1 MTLLPP
7 PATGCAWI
15 TGASTG
21 IGREVALR
29 LARAGWVVAITARR
43 QELLAELAA
52 TPDLQGKLIPFAGDV
67 TDAPGMT
74 ALVGQIE
81 ATCGPI
87 QLAILNAGTY
97 SFETIEKLDV
107 AGFRAITETN
117 LMGVVHGLVPVLERM
132 RSRKSG
138 HVVIVSSVAGYGGL
152 PGSLAYGASK
162 AALIN
167 LAESLAMEA
176 KPYGIKVQI
185 INPGFVAT
193 PLTAQNKFPMPFL
206 INVEKAGEH
215 ILRGLASSRF
225 AIAFPWLMVALLKT
239 LGCLPYRAYFA
250 LVSRAT
256 GRG

>member
-1 MTLLPP
+1 MTILLPKQG
-7 PATGCAWI
+7 GCAWI

-29 LARAGWVVAITARR
+29 LARAGWAVAITARR

-97 SFETIEKLDV
+97 SFESIEKLE
-107 AGFRAITETN
+107 APGFRAIMETN

-132 RSRKSG
+132 RGRKHG
-138 HVVIVSSVAGYGGL
+138 HVAIVSSVAGYGGL

-167 LAESLAMEA
+167 LAEALAMEA
-176 KPYGIKVQI
+176 RPHGIKVQV

-206 INVEKAGEH
+206 IPVEQAAEA
-215 ILRGLASSRF
+215 ILRGLNSDRF
-225 AIAFPWLMVALLKT
+225 EIAFPRPMVWLLKT
-239 LGCLPYRAYFA
+239 LGWLPYRPYFA
-250 LVSRAT
+250 FVSRFT
-256 GRG
+256 GRR